1 MKLNYTQFFLSKKD
15 LLSLMQQTKMT
26 FPFMI
31 MLFMGFLSCTRTIA
45 TDKLPATQIVFGH
58 GGGFTGMVHE
68 YALLENGY
76 IIRVEKDSAEQRI
89 VKKIGKKKAAA
100 HFAAVDSMRLHTWL
114 YDVPGNI
121 YHFII
126 LKREG
131 KKDNKI
137 VWDGGGKDDNAPH
150 NIEEY
155 YKKLSA
161 ELPEKNKKN
170 KKNKDTDK

>member
-1 MKLNYTQFFLSKKD
+1 MKLNYTYPSFFKKEFSRH
-15 LLSLMQQTKMT
+15 LQQTKMA
-26 FPFMI
+26 FPLII
-31 MLFMGFLSCTRTIA
+31 MLFLGFFSCTRTIA

-76 IIRVEKDSAEQRI
+76 IVKIEKDTATQRI
-89 VKKIGKKKAAA
+89 VKKIGKKKAATY
-100 HFAAVDSMRLHTWL
+100 FAAVDSMRLHTWL
-114 YDVPGNI
+114 YNVPGNI
-121 YHFII
+121 YHYIV

-137 VWDGGGKDDNAPH
+137 VWDGGGNDPHAPK

-155 YKKLSA
+155 YKNLSA
-161 ELPEKNKKN
+161 ELPEKSKN
-170 KKNKDTDK
+170 HKDSDKGLH

>member
-1 MKLNYTQFFLSKKD
+1 MKLNFSHFSFSKEILFNYCNSFRLSSPIIILLFLGLFSC
-15 LLSLMQQTKMT
+15 SNKM
-26 FPFMI
+26 
-31 MLFMGFLSCTRTIA
+31 A

-58 GGGFTGMVHE
+58 GGGFTGVVHE

-76 IIRVEKDSAEQRI
+76 ILKIQKDSATQRI
-89 VKKIGKKKAAA
+89 VEKIGKKKAAGY
-100 HFAAVDSMRLHTWL
+100 FAAVDSMRLHTWL

-121 YHFII
+121 YHYVV

-137 VWDGGGKDDNAPH
+137 VWDGGGDDKNAPK

-155 YKKLSA
+155 YSKLSA
-161 ELPEKNKKN
+161 ELPKERKK
-170 KKNKDTDK
+170 DKE

>member
-1 MKLNYTQFFLSKKD
+1 MKLNLYTTFF
-15 LLSLMQQTKMT
+15 TKNL
-26 FPFMI
+26 PSSHI
-31 MLFMGFLSCTRTIA
+31 QPIKWASPLILILFLGLFGCTRTIA
-45 TDKLPATQIVFGH
+45 TNELPAMQIVFGH

-68 YALLENGY
+68 YALLQNGY
-76 IIRVEKDSAEQRI
+76 IVKIQKDSATQHI

-100 HFAAVDSMRLHTWL
+100 YYAEVDSMRLHTWL

-121 YHFII
+121 YHYII

-137 VWDGGGKDDNAPH
+137 VWEGSGNDPHAPK

-155 YKKLSA
+155 FKRLSS
-161 ELPEKNKKN
+161 ELPNMNKNLKK
-170 KKNKDTDK
+170 

>member
-1 MKLNYTQFFLSKKD
+1 MKLNFYNFSFSKETLSNPFQNYRTTSPIIILLFLG
-15 LLSLMQQTKMT
+15 
-26 FPFMI
+26 
-31 MLFMGFLSCTRTIA
+31 LFSCTKKIA
-45 TDKLPATQIVFGH
+45 TDKIPATQIVFGH

-76 IIRVEKDSAEQRI
+76 IVKIQKDSATQRI
-89 VKKIGKKKAAA
+89 VKKIGKKKAATY
-100 HFAAVDSMRLHTWL
+100 FADVDSMRLHTWL

-121 YHFII
+121 YHYII

-137 VWDGGGKDDNAPH
+137 VWDGSGNDKHAPQ
-150 NIEEY
+150 NIEDY

-161 ELPEKNKKN
+161 ELPEKKEHHNEEKH
-170 KKNKDTDK
+170 

>member
-1 MKLNYTQFFLSKKD
+1 MKFNFANFSFSKELLYNKVPRIQVSFPILILLFL
-15 LLSLMQQTKMT
+15 
-26 FPFMI
+26 
-31 MLFMGFLSCTRTIA
+31 GFLSCTKKIA
-45 TDKLPATQIVFGH
+45 TDKMPATQIVFGH

-76 IIRVEKDSAEQRI
+76 IVRIQKDSATQRI
-89 VKKIGKKKAAA
+89 VKKIGKKKAATY
-100 HFAAVDSMRLHTWL
+100 FARVDSMRLHTWL

-121 YHFII
+121 YHYVI

-137 VWDGGGKDDNAPH
+137 VWDGSGNDTHAPE
-150 NIEEY
+150 NIEDY

-161 ELPEKNKKN
+161 ELPEKKEKK
-170 KKNKDTDK
+170 KD